1 MCIRDSEG
9 SGPYKTKGIGEYAI
23 EGIAAAVANAV
34 HDACGVR
41 ISDAPVTA
49 EKIYKELANHR

>member
-1 MCIRDSEG
+1 MCIRDS
-9 SGPYKTKGIGEYAI
+9 YKTKGIGEYAI